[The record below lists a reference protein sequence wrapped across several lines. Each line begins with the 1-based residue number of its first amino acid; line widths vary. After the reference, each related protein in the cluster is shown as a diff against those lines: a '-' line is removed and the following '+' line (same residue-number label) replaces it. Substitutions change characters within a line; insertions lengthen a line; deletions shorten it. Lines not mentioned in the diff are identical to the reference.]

1 LCLSSE
7 NNRLHELEE
16 ELKRAKRE
24 IERLKKEKES
34 IEKEK
39 ESIEKEKESIEKEKE
54 SIEKEFEHT
63 KKEFEEFK
71 AAHAGTV
78 RNLRK
83 ALHIKPDVQPSGR
96 QRGAQPR
103 HKGYGRR
110 RPVPDET
117 CQLALDECPCCGH
130 KLVGSIAGMRSR
142 IVHTLHM
149 ITPARAIEY
158 LLPRRWCP
166 RCKKLVEPDVPDVLP
181 YARFNLTVML
191 LVMYLHLALRVP
203 GAKICEYFRTLHG
216 LHISEGEIPH
226 MLTQLALA
234 YGPYYSSLERAVKL
248 ARVKYTD
255 STSWR
260 IDGKNHVM
268 WVFVALGRV
277 LYKVSKTTSHK
288 TPLRVL
294 GKNGAGKKLVVDRHS
309 AYRTLARRA
318 GYALQFCWSHILD
331 DSKELAACHGR
342 EGLYVHRALK
352 RMFAEAKSLNHR
364 GTPEQVDQLQAEVLM
379 LAWRHY
385 KSTRVRRFVNGLAY
399 RDLLGLFLFVTDPDV
414 DSTNNISERKLRH
427 LVMIRRISH
436 GSRSQRGARV
446 TAMLASIIQTLR
458 LNREN
463 VLQGMHR
470 ILFEALQNTE

>member
-1 LCLSSE
+1 MCLSSE

-83 ALHIKPDVQPSGR
+83 ALHIKPDVQPSRR

-203 GAKICEYFRTLHG
+203 CKKICEYFRTLHSIKMCG
-216 LHISEGEIPH
+216 GEIPNI
-226 MLTQLALA
+226 LTQLARE
-234 YGPYYSSLERAVKL
+234 YGDYYAHLEKLVRL

-255 STSWR
+255 STGWR
-260 IDGKNHVM
+260 IRICCEN
-268 WVFVALGRV
+268 F
-277 LYKVSKTTSHK
+277 
-288 TPLRVL
+288 
-294 GKNGAGKKLVVDRHS
+294 GA
-309 AYRTLARRA
+309 
-318 GYALQFCWSHILD
+318 
-331 DSKELAACHGR
+331 
-342 EGLYVHRALK
+342 
-352 RMFAEAKSLNHR
+352 
-364 GTPEQVDQLQAEVLM
+364 
-379 LAWRHY
+379 
-385 KSTRVRRFVNGLAY
+385 
-399 RDLLGLFLFVTDPDV
+399 
-414 DSTNNISERKLRH
+414 
-427 LVMIRRISH
+427 
-436 GSRSQRGARV
+436 
-446 TAMLASIIQTLR
+446 
-458 LNREN
+458 
-463 VLQGMHR
+463 
-470 ILFEALQNTE
+470 